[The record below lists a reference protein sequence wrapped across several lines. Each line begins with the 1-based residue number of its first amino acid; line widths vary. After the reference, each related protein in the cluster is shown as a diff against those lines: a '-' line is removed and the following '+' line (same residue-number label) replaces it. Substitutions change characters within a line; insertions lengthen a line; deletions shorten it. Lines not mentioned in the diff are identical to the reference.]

1 MKKITSTKAKSNFGE
16 LIDTAQ
22 REPVTIVKQGR
33 PVAVVVSI
41 EDYKASELLK
51 IEALNRDLQIGIDE
65 LDAGKGIDAEEVFK
79 ELISDLEKAE

>member
-1 MKKITSTKAKSNFGE
+1 MLQQKPKVTLAN
-16 LIDTAQ
+16 LLDTAQ
-22 REPVTIVKQGR
+22 REPVTIEKQGR

-65 LDAGKGIDAEEVFK
+65 LDAGKAALMQTKYFK

>member
-22 REPVTIVKQGR
+22 REPVTIEKQGR